1 MLRSAR
7 ASSPSFGTG
16 TEYSWTPLAGLSEEA
31 RSTSP
36 SVICIKNFPVS
47 SLLRSDHPKPSMTSD
62 VSRKDCVAPLLYVL
76 RGVRNGRALCAVVV
90 DPELRVLRLQNRRN
104 LSIDCSDWSR
114 SKLKLG
120 ARRASK
126 LARKCTRSPD
136 RTTAP
141 VLGRRT

>member
-104 LSIDCSDWSR
+104 LVDRLQRLVPIEVE
-114 SKLKLG
+114 
-120 ARRASK
+120 ARRAAG
-126 LARKCTRSPD
+126 LEVGPEMHQI
-136 RTTAP
+136 
-141 VLGRRT
+141 